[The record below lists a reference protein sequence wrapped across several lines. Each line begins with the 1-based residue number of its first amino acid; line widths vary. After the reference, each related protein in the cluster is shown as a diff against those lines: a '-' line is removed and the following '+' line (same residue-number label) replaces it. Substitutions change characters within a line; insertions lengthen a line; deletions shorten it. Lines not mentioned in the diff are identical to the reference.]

1 MKKVNL
7 GFTLIELMVVLA
19 IIAIIAAIAYPSYNQ
34 SIMRTRRAAA
44 GGCLHELTQFMERFY
59 STNMTYAN
67 AVLQPSACQND
78 LANFY
83 TFQFNVVPAAN
94 TYSIDATPIGP
105 QVADPC
111 GTLNINELGT
121 KIPDPV
127 VSPQCWR

>member
-67 AVLQPSACQND
+67 AVLQPS
-78 LANFY
+78 